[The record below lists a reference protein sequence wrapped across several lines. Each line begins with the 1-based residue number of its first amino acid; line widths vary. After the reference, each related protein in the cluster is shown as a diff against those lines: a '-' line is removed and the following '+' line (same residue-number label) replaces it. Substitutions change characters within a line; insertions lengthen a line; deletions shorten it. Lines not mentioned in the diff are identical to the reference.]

1 MTGRLIVLEGGEG
14 SGKSTQQ
21 SILVDRLRADG
32 LTVIATHEPGGT
44 ALGVD
49 LREWLLHRGVD
60 ERTEALLMAADRA
73 HHVAALI
80 RPAIANGSWV
90 VSDRHAPSF
99 LAYQGVARGMGVPD
113 SEMLNAFAVGDVAPD
128 LVLVLDVDDATAGT
142 RLPVPTD
149 TMEARGVDFHAAVRQ
164 AYRDLS
170 PSRGW
175 VVLDARGSVDDV
187 AGRIWAQVATL
198 LP

>member
-1 MTGRLIVLEGGEG
+1 MTGCLIVLEGGEG

-21 SILVDRLRADG
+21 SMLVDRLRSEG

-44 ALGVD
+44 SLGAD

-73 HHVAALI
+73 HHVASLI
-80 RPAIANGSWV
+80 RPAIADGTWV
-90 VSDRHAPSF
+90 VTDRHAPSF

-113 SEMLNAFAVGDVAPD
+113 IEMLNSFAVGDVAPD
-128 LVLVLDVDDATAGT
+128 LVLVLDVDDATAAA

-149 TMEARGVDFHAAVRQ
+149 TMEARGADFHAAVRQ
-164 AYRDLS
+164 AYRDLAA
-170 PSRGW
+170 SRGW
-175 VVLDARGSVDDV
+175 VVLDARGSVDEV
-187 AGRIWAQVATL
+187 AGRIWAQVAKL
-198 LP
+198 IS